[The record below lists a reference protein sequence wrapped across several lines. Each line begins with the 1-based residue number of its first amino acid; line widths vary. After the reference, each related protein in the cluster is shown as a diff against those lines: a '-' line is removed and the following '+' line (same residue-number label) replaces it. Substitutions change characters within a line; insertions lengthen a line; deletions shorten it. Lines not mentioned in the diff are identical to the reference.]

1 VDTSGYI
8 HLVLNGN
15 SNAHDGDGSWFY
27 EDPGVP
33 KMGAGKEVV
42 LDDEGNLLVTENEV
56 GYVRRIA
63 FLRHGP

>member
-1 VDTSGYI
+1 
-8 HLVLNGN
+8 
-15 SNAHDGDGSWFY
+15 
-27 EDPGVP
+27 
-33 KMGAGKEVV
+33 MGAGKEVV